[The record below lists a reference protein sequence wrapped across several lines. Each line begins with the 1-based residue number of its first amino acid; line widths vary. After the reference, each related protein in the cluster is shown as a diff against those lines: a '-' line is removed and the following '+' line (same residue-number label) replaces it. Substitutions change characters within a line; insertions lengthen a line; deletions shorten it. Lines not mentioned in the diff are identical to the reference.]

1 MALSAANALAAGDA
15 RVSMVEKSPSSS
27 TEAGLRK
34 RLRKAV
40 AEQPTD
46 ASGSTARTS
55 VDKDKRMVELGK
67 VPERG
72 YTMRELCKVEDQVG
86 AYRYFTSIMMQLKC
100 VEGEDPLEEVK
111 ARQPY
116 TLKTAISFER
126 HQEERLNYEAQKTRV
141 APRPTAPKLS
151 PPPTIN
157 RPPQP
162 QKLIREDLHDGSTKS
177 LCGRGKGII
186 LLSVSQELVAAAKRR
201 AKELEAEI
209 KRMRTELESL
219 RSQRGELEKEVGLP
233 RSNLDGAR
241 NDRARLEGDVLSLTE
256 AASLLEVKLKVEG
269 QKAVATYK
277 GSRGFE
283 SGLEKMRRVNYEF
296 GYRVALE

>member
-1 MALSAANALAAGDA
+1 MIAPTKEPKLEDTTLEPKEKDTPQPATRTVPTLA
-15 RVSMVEKSPSSS
+15 
-27 TEAGLRK
+27 
-34 RLRKAV
+34 
-40 AEQPTD
+40 
-46 ASGSTARTS
+46 
-55 VDKDKRMVELGK
+55 
-67 VPERG
+67 G
-72 YTMRELCKVEDQVG
+72 YTNLQKLNIKGFLMQQSVIILIDTESTHNFMSSKVVAHLMLQKEDYNGFEIKVDNSQ
-86 AYRYFTSIMMQLKC
+86 ILKC
-100 VEGEDPLEEVK
+100 NQKCSRKMKAGESTREPNDYNHNTTLGEG
-111 ARQPY
+111 
-116 TLKTAISFER
+116 
-126 HQEERLNYEAQKTRV
+126 
-141 APRPTAPKLS
+141 
-151 PPPTIN
+151 
-157 RPPQP
+157 
-162 QKLIREDLHDGSTKS
+162 TKRRIQW
-177 LCGRGKGII
+177 RGKGII

-296 GYRVALE
+296 GVPEDANVEMDLDQPFDDGTPSEKQPTP